1 MYTRRTFLKLS
12 AIFGILIAGNFFY
25 KGSGSKIVRH
35 ILPSVSHNKIAI
47 SVSLFDKAENLEVKL
62 DNQRIIKGNRIDRD
76 GTHWQFIIDNLQAN
90 RSYQLELFTKQQSI
104 FEAWNLNTFPD
115 SEAEIEN
122 VSFMAFTCSG
132 GGDGFKSSGREFFK
146 PFSFRQKLFKEG
158 LSKQPDFAIA
168 IGDHVYWDLRG
179 EDSPPVGRN
188 SKLIKFFLGGYLKLR
203 YGVFD
208 RTVTADSK
216 NNEEIIKK
224 IGNEQIADLYGTIFK
239 STPIFFI
246 PDDHDYFENDDAE
259 EDIVTFPAD
268 EFSKSAFKKMADL
281 FYPPLLDTPNGVPDR
296 RIGRVRYGRA
306 FEGLMADCAGNMTLG
321 NQNAVLISND
331 DEKWIRRRIKTS
343 NAEHLAFIPS
353 HPLGYTAGKWR
364 EWYPDIVAEEGA
376 SGTVVNEL
384 LSGLKGILTT
394 EVDKFLW
401 QKGWFMQHQRLLK
414 ELSDR
419 SRNRFIFS
427 GDIHAIGASTI
438 LESKDLVLNKEI
450 KTFLVG
456 PVSSSTG
463 TWPSFARGISAESP
477 EYIQSRD
484 IFSVLENNGFTIFH
498 IEGEKAVAEII
509 SCGGHNPELGETGKI
524 VSETL
529 ISI

>member
-1 MYTRRTFLKLS
+1 M
-12 AIFGILIAGNFFY
+12 
-25 KGSGSKIVRH
+25 
-35 ILPSVSHNKIAI
+35 
-47 SVSLFDKAENLEVKL
+47 
-62 DNQRIIKGNRIDRD
+62 
-76 GTHWQFIIDNLQAN
+76 
-90 RSYQLELFTKQQSI
+90 
-104 FEAWNLNTFPD
+104 
-115 SEAEIEN
+115 
-122 VSFMAFTCSG
+122 
-132 GGDGFKSSGREFFK
+132 
-146 PFSFRQKLFKEG
+146 
-158 LSKQPDFAIA
+158 
-168 IGDHVYWDLRG
+168 
-179 EDSPPVGRN
+179 GRN

-419 SRNRFIFS
+419 SGNRFIF
-427 GDIHAIGASTI
+427 
-438 LESKDLVLNKEI
+438 
-450 KTFLVG
+450 
-456 PVSSSTG
+456 
-463 TWPSFARGISAESP
+463 
-477 EYIQSRD
+477 
-484 IFSVLENNGFTIFH
+484 
-498 IEGEKAVAEII
+498 
-509 SCGGHNPELGETGKI
+509 
-524 VSETL
+524 
-529 ISI
+529 